1 MSDAGNNVGNNAGRG
16 PAPEALP
23 DDIRDALAEGLAPA
37 YPTPTA
43 AHAMKQRLLA
53 RVRAEQAA
61 QGGADGDAVTAA
73 PLCEPGAEGWTT
85 VRAGEGEWRPFLPKV
100 QIKVLRREEDILT
113 YLLKLEP
120 GAAVVPHDHPVD
132 EECLVLE
139 GEARIGE
146 LVVRAGDY
154 HLAPRGKPHG
164 MITSEH
170 GALLFLRGAVPHASQ
185 VRWLSRDA
193 VLALAPEALRRFIA
207 RW

>member
-1 MSDAGNNVGNNAGRG
+1 
-16 PAPEALP
+16 
-23 DDIRDALAEGLAPA
+23 
-37 YPTPTA
+37 
-43 AHAMKQRLLA
+43 
-53 RVRAEQAA
+53 
-61 QGGADGDAVTAA
+61 
-73 PLCEPGAEGWTT
+73 
-85 VRAGEGEWRPFLPKV
+85 
-100 QIKVLRREEDILT
+100 
-113 YLLKLEP
+113 LKLEP

-193 VLALAPEALRRFIA
+193 VLALAPEALRRFIE

>member
-1 MSDAGNNVGNNAGRG
+1 MSDADNKLGHGSV
-16 PAPEALP
+16 PEALP
-23 DDIRDALAEGLAPA
+23 DDIRDVLAEGLAPA
-37 YPTPTA
+37 YPTPTV
-43 AHAMKQRLLA
+43 AHAVKQRLLA
-53 RVRAEQAA
+53 RVRAEEAA
-61 QGGADGDAVTAA
+61 NTAVTAA
-73 PLCEPGAEGWTT
+73 PPCEPGAEGWTT
-85 VRAGEGEWRPFLPKV
+85 VRADEGEWRPFLPKV

-164 MITSEH
+164 MITSET
-170 GALLFLRGAVPHASQ
+170 GALLFLRGAVPRASQ
-185 VRWLSRDA
+185 VRWLSRGI
-193 VLALAPEALRRFIA
+193 VRALAPEALRRFIE